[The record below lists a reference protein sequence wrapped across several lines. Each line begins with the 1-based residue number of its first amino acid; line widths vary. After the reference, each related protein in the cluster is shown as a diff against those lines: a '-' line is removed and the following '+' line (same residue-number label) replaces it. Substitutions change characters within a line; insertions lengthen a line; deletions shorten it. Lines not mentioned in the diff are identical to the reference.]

1 MSTLLDKSKL
11 SVRVA
16 VGGHKMP
23 KIGQHILFCEPLYY
37 LVPIPFDSILYITRK
52 CPLRGHC
59 LAPPGRPGG
68 QKTQEVIQIFLNSYF
83 SLLAHTKKLL
93 LVTFCDKT

>member
-37 LVPIPFDSILYITRK
+37 LVPIPFDSILYIIR
-52 CPLRGHC
+52 LI
-59 LAPPGRPGG
+59 
-68 QKTQEVIQIFLNSYF
+68 V
-83 SLLAHTKKLL
+83 
-93 LVTFCDKT
+93 